1 MANTVA
7 IRFRSFLPGAGRN
20 SGGSPVQGKQEVHG
34 RITVTNY
41 DRGGES
47 LTPADVGLTIIDHLD
62 LQLIDPLT
70 GTDPGQGSR
79 QVYYSG
85 SAQEF
90 YITVTSQ
97 AGVPSEI
104 AGTADPVLSFHAKG
118 DSAHDVELL

>member
-1 MANTVA
+1 MSNTIQV
-7 IRFRSFLPGAGRN
+7 RFKTFLPGSGFD
-20 SGGSPVQGKQEVHG
+20 SGGNPRQGKQEVAG

-41 DRGGES
+41 SRGGES
-47 LTPADVGLTIIDHLD
+47 LTPADLGLTTIDHLD
-62 LQLIDPLT
+62 LQLVDPLT

-97 AGVPSEI
+97 AGVPSELV
-104 AGTADPVLSFHAKG
+104 GTSDPILSFHARG
-118 DSAHDVELL
+118 DSSHDVELL